1 LFDQLLS
8 NSLHIVLLFVSFL
21 GELNL
26 RGEDSRIRGQS
37 MAAAISSLSGSNGE
51 WRGIHEDIRALH
63 RLYFD
68 HAKQV
73 LSSLSS
79 HLLLILSSIPNINNI
94 NTLMYVGT
102 TINQSSVINWSAIS
116 S

>member
-1 LFDQLLS
+1 
-8 NSLHIVLLFVSFL
+8 
-21 GELNL
+21 
-26 RGEDSRIRGQS
+26 

-79 HLLLILSSIPNINNI
+79 HLLLIINTKHHFIHNI